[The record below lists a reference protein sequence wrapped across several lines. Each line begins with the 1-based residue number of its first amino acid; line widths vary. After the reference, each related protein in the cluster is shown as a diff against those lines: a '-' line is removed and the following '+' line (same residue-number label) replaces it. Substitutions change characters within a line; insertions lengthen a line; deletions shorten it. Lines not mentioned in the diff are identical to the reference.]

1 MGPIG
6 IRPGSTSQSVRVFFF
21 DNTTGLPVTSL
32 VYNSSGI
39 GISYERNGTVTAI
52 TLATLASGTAAWS
65 SGGFIHLSRGVY
77 RLDIPDA
84 AVASGAGQCVL
95 TGIATGYT
103 MVAETIWLN
112 TQNAADVADAI
123 CDEAT
128 SGHTTAGTVA
138 KAITDIL
145 ALLDDARSEPGQA
158 APPVN
163 PDLATKIDYLYKAW
177 RNRTTNDGTTVKVY
191 GDDATTVHHKASY
204 AFSSGTADRGEMA
217 SGP

>member
-6 IRPGSTSQSVRVFFF
+6 IRPGSVDQSVRVLFI
-21 DNTTGLPVTSL
+21 DNTTGLPATGL
-32 VYNSSGI
+32 VYSSSGI

-52 TLATLASGTAAWS
+52 TLATLASGTATHAD
-65 SGGFIHLSRGVY
+65 GGFIHLSRGMY
-77 RLDIPDA
+77 RLDLPDA

-103 MVAETIWLN
+103 MIPELIWLN
-112 TQNAADVADAI
+112 TQNAADVADAVL
-123 CDEAT
+123 DEAT
-128 SGHTTAGTVA
+128 SGHATSGTAG
-138 KAITDIL
+138 KALTDIL
-145 ALLDDARSEPGQA
+145 ALLDDARTEPAQG

-177 RNRTTNDGTTVKVY
+177 RNRTTQDGTTLKLY
-191 GDDATTVHHKASY
+191 ADNATTVDHKAS
-204 AFSSGTADRGEMA
+204 FSYSGGTADRGEIA